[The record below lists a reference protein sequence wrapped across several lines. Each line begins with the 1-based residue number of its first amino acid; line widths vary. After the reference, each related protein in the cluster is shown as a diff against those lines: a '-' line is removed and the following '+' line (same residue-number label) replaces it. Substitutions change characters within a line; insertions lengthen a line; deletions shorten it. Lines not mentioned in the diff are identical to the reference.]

1 MDTKKIIATILGGAT
16 LIGGTYT
23 MTVQEVSNLE
33 TEIIKI
39 QNEKN
44 IILKNNIWKS
54 ARLNEIPEW
63 DISVVSAEEMSQA
76 YIEKAEE
83 EGAKDNPNLFI
94 GLKDKTI
101 ERGINCK

>member
-1 MDTKKIIATILGGAT
+1 MDTKKIIAGILGGAT

-23 MTVQEVSNLE
+23 MTVQDVSNLE

-39 QNEKN
+39 QNEKKV
-44 IILKNNIWKS
+44 ILKDNIWKS

-76 YIEKAEE
+76 YTSIVESKNATQTSNLFFNLKEKAIEQ
-83 EGAKDNPNLFI
+83 
-94 GLKDKTI
+94 GL
-101 ERGINCK
+101 NCK